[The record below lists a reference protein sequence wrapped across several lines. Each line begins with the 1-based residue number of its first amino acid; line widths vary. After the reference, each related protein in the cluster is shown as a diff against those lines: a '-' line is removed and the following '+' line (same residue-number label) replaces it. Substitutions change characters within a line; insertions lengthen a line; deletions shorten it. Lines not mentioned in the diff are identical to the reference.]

1 MVSALKLLGMVSH
14 APSAGSPAAHLFLT
28 RFSRIECP
36 SWMTLPR
43 QFGSSPA
50 GVRLKR

>member
-28 RFSRIECP
+28 RFSRIEKSFLDDAAAP
-36 SWMTLPR
+36 
-43 QFGSSPA
+43 
-50 GVRLKR
+50 V